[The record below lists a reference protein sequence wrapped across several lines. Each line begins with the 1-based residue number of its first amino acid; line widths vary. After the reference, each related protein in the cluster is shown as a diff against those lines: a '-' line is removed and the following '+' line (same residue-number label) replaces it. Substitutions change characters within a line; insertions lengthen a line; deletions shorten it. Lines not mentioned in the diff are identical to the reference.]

1 MFKKETA
8 FLTPLDFRLT
18 AAAQFRL
25 LSTMCSL
32 SRSSI
37 IKAQSGFSTKQ
48 LANPRASSLTSF
60 SDQAN
65 ALIKKFYATMN
76 MQVTGTHGAQL
87 FMTTID
93 TSAFYSALY
102 TNQFETSVPGSGV
115 YHAVPNGYPLHDNVT
130 FNSVSV

>member
-1 MFKKETA
+1 LFNKETA

-32 SRSSI
+32 SSNSI
-37 IKAQSGFSTKQ
+37 IKVQSGFFTEQ
-48 LANPRASSLTSF
+48 LVNPRAASLTSF

-65 ALIKKFYATMN
+65 ALTKKFYASLDT
-76 MQVTGTHGAQL
+76 QLTGSHGAQL

-93 TSAFYSALY
+93 TSAFFSALY

-115 YHAVPNGYPLHDNVT
+115 YHAVPNGYPLYDNVT
-130 FNSVSV
+130 FNSVSF